1 MLNLIS
7 RIGRPSVV
15 PSTPGRSTGK
25 GSGYITATVDK
36 ASLAKV
42 TRQLE
47 SVDKKVRDKVAKKA
61 LRDWGKQV
69 RRVTKAAAWKRAER
83 TKKQITFKVKVYKRA
98 IWAGVG
104 VKTERI
110 RKGQKAERPGRYS
123 AYVGWKAHFMEVG
136 WHAWP
141 KGKSGN
147 KERVQQILRNNEID
161 AGRARIITYKRTL
174 NGKVIVQATR
184 ERKRAVSKSTLRGGG
199 GRGWKKGLRGYKGV
213 FQSQYARHYMWKGWQ
228 HGKRI
233 APSLVVQGIEE
244 GLRDAAKAA

>member
-7 RIGRPSVV
+7 RTGRASAAG
-15 PSTPGRSTGK
+15 STPGRATGR

-36 ASLAKV
+36 SSLAKL

-47 SVDKKVRDKVAKKA
+47 SVDKKVRDKVAKTA
-61 LRDWGKQV
+61 LREWGKQV

-83 TKKQITFKVKVYKRA
+83 TKKQITMKVKVYKRA

-110 RKGQKAERPGRYS
+110 RRGNKAVRPGRYG

-147 KERVQQILRNNEID
+147 TERVQQVLRNNEID
-161 AGRARIITYKRTL
+161 AGRPRIIKYKRTL

-184 ERKRAVSKSTLRGGG
+184 ERKRAVSKSTSRGGG

-213 FQSQYARHYMWKGWQ
+213 FQSQYARHYIWKGWQ

-233 APSLVVQGIEE
+233 APNLVVRGIEE
-244 GLRDAAKAA
+244 GLRDAARAA

>member
-1 MLNLIS
+1 MLSLIS
-7 RIGRPSVV
+7 RIGRTSAAA
-15 PSTPGRSTGK
+15 STPGRTTGR
-25 GSGYITATVDK
+25 GSGYITATIDR
-36 ASLAKV
+36 ASLDQL

-47 SVDKKVRDKVAKKA
+47 SVDKKVRDKVAKTA
-61 LRDWGKQV
+61 LREWGKQV
-69 RRVTKAAAWKRAER
+69 RRVAKAAAWKRAER
-83 TKKQITFKVKVYKRA
+83 TKKQLSYKVKVYKRA

-141 KGKSGN
+141 KGKAGN
-147 KERVQQILRNNEID
+147 AERVQQILRNQEID
-161 AGRARIITYKRTL
+161 QGRARIITYKRTV

-213 FQSQYARHYMWKGWQ
+213 FQSQYARHYIWKGWQ
-228 HGKRI
+228 HAKRI
-233 APSLVVQGIEE
+233 APNLVARGIEQ
-244 GLRDAAKAA
+244 GLRDAARAA